1 MYSFDQNVSRLNT
14 GAAKWDNAHESIK
27 ENGYIPLSIA
37 DMEFQTAPAIIDA
50 LRKAVDHGIFGYTYA
65 DDEYFT
71 ALKQFIKRHH
81 DWDVNREWLVTT
93 QGVVQALRL
102 CVEAFTDKGDSIII
116 QPPVYPPFKNVILSS
131 GRQVV
136 ENPLICDED
145 GHYTMDFV
153 DLEKKCAML
162 NVRMMFL
169 CNPHNPVG
177 RVWTEDE
184 LGRLARIAK
193 TANVLVVSDEIHGEL
208 ILPGN
213 KHTTYGPIKAAG
225 DEYVVC
231 TAMSKT
237 FNLAGMMCSNIFIPD
252 KKLNVRFR
260 KVASVQSSFGIPAL
274 SRAAAIAAFTDCDEW
289 LEELVKYIDGNFE
302 FMYDFI
308 KTRLPKIKCT
318 KTEGTYLAWLD
329 VRALGLSNEDLEK
342 MNIEKAGLELDE
354 GYIFGTNGSGF
365 ERINLAL
372 PRKEL
377 ERALLRWE
385 RAIRD

>member
-1 MYSFDQNVSRLNT
+1 
-14 GAAKWDNAHESIK
+14 
-27 ENGYIPLSIA
+27 
-37 DMEFQTAPAIIDA
+37 
-50 LRKAVDHGIFGYTYA
+50 
-65 DDEYFT
+65 
-71 ALKQFIKRHH
+71 
-81 DWDVNREWLVTT
+81 
-93 QGVVQALRL
+93 
-102 CVEAFTDKGDSIII
+102 
-116 QPPVYPPFKNVILSS
+116 
-131 GRQVV
+131 
-136 ENPLICDED
+136 
-145 GHYTMDFV
+145 MDFV

-213 KHTTYGPIKAAG
+213 KHTTYGLIKDAG